1 MGHRWTHAAA
11 GSGLALILGGLWLG
25 PPALAHGDH
34 GWHHHHHRSGKQR
47 AHDRGYRR
55 GYRQAVRQYYRKG
68 HPVYRPI
75 VRPAY
80 PVVIKPR
87 RSWVSFGVGFP
98 L

>member
-1 MGHRWTHAAA
+1 MVTMA
-11 GSGLALILGGLWLG
+11 GTTTII
-25 PPALAHGDH
+25 D
-34 GWHHHHHRSGKQR
+34 RGKQR
-47 AHDRGYRR
+47 AHNRGYRR

-98 L
+98 RNATAIPSMPEQTISTEGRCSGSSTE